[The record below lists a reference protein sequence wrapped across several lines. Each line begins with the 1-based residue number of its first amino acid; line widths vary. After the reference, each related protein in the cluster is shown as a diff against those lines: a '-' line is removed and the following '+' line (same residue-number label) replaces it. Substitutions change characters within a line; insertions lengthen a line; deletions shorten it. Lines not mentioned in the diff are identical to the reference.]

1 MDNTQNKPSEPAKL
15 SPQQVSWYSDC
26 IIVTCTEGGMYT
38 KEDYKKWT
46 KYKHSGEDNR
56 AEVTIVPH
64 DIGLQDN
71 NTGDVLIHVTPEYLA
86 TRFTQELIKTLN
98 GTGALDK
105 KWIGPLAKALAGD
118 DNFIPDVVEAGALLQ
133 IAIYG
138 EVVYG

>member
-1 MDNTQNKPSEPAKL
+1 MKNNTENNEHKL
-15 SPQQVSWYSDC
+15 TAGQVSWYSDC

-56 AEVTIVPH
+56 AEVSLVPH
-64 DIGLQDN
+64 DIALQDN
-71 NTGDVLIHVTPEYLA
+71 NPGDVLIHVTPEYLHA
-86 TRFTQELIKTLN
+86 RFSEELVKLITGK
-98 GTGALDK
+98 GTGLDK
-105 KWIGPLAKALAGD
+105 HWVGPLAKALAGD
-118 DNFIPDVVEAGALLQ
+118 EDFIPDVVEAGALLQ

>member
-1 MDNTQNKPSEPAKL
+1 MKNNTENNEHKL
-15 SPQQVSWYSDC
+15 TAGQISWYSDC

-56 AEVTIVPH
+56 AEVSLVPH

-71 NTGDVLIHVTPEYLA
+71 NNGDVLIHVTPEYLHA
-86 TRFTQELIKTLN
+86 RFVEELVKLITNKPSGLEKHWT
-98 GTGALDK
+98 
-105 KWIGPLAKALAGD
+105 GPLAKAMAGD
-118 DNFIPDVVEAGALLQ
+118 EDFIPDVVEAGALLQ